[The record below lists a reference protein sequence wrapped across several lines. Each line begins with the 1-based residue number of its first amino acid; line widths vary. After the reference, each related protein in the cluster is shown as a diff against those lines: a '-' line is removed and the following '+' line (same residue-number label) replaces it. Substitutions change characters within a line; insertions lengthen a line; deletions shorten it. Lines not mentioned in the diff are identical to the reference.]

1 MRTVTTV
8 NSVYE
13 INEADHLIRRV
24 SGVNDPTPRQ
34 GPDNVWCSYARL
46 GLLGDGLLI
55 TWATEEDAEEDHK
68 YSLKLVATARCTLTS
83 KIMSDVVTPWE

>member
-8 NSVYE
+8 NSVYK
-13 INEADHLIRRV
+13 INEAAHLIRR
-24 SGVNDPTPRQ
+24 VNDPTPRQ

-68 YSLKLVATARCTLTS
+68 YSLKLVATARCTFTS